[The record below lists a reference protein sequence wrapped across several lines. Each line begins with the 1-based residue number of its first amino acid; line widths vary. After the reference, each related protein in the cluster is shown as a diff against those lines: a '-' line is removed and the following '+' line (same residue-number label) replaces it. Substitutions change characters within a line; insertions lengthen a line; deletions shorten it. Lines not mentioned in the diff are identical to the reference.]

1 MNREYLKICGL
12 LLGGIFMFIFA
23 SEALG
28 ETVHAIFKSMQEN
41 TASTIGRAL
50 TLGYILALYL
60 FIKNRY
66 SPKQ

>member
-12 LLGGIFMFIFA
+12 LLGGIFIFIFA
-23 SEALG
+23 SETLA
-28 ETVHAIFKSMQEN
+28 ETVLVIFKSMREN
-41 TASTIGRAL
+41 TAAVIGRAL
-50 TLGYILALYL
+50 TLGYTLALYL